1 MKIYKLHFDKKDTPF
16 IETYQ
21 SKAKYHTT
29 WTRLQYTKFLDH
41 EVLKIK
47 LFGLFTIYKNSG

>member
-1 MKIYKLHFDKKDTPF
+1 MKIYKLYFDKKDTPF

-29 WTRLQYTKFLDH
+29 WTRLQCKKFFGH

-47 LFGLFTIYKNSG
+47 LFGLFTIYKNCG

>member
-1 MKIYKLHFDKKDTPF
+1 MKIYKLYFDKKDTPF

-29 WTRLQYTKFLDH
+29 WTRLQYKKFLGH

-47 LFGLFTIYKNSG
+47 LFGLFTIYKNRG